1 MSSALQETKLADD
14 AFTKLLGDELSSR
27 GYETAAVRRGAVERR
42 GPAFQGRAGRCRHRS
57 RRGARVP
64 ASGGASVAAT
74 CGGIRIHSL
83 YVPNGREP
91 DSDHYLYKLAWLA
104 ALKEVVAAGPAE
116 QIVCGDMNIAPTDAD
131 VFDPAAY
138 VGSTH
143 VTAPERQALADL
155 MSTGLHDVV
164 RDRWPTERVF
174 SYWDYRAG
182 MFHQD
187 LGMRIDLMLA
197 SDSGRRAGEGG
208 LDRPEGAQG
217 HRPERPR
224 AGDHRP
230 GHRAGRRH
238 RPGRTA
244 AVSTTRREEEVHQA
258 SAEPLNETP
267 PPGRHR
273 AHSSLAMAACAED
286 KAAPPPTP
294 VAWTKVE
301 LPAEPVVLTAHGD
314 ELLIGLRDRG
324 AKVVPRLLLQQANG
338 SRQEIKVEAKSPYA
352 LEATWQSIAYDGQ
365 RLLALGGA
373 SGGAH
378 SNTRWTVWT
387 GSAKAL
393 TEYPQEFNTFGGQTA
408 GALFSAVITPA
419 GQALA
424 GSWGSAQ
431 TGLDG
436 AIWLPQGTD
445 TWVRQPSAKT
455 VLESVPSLLL
465 SPNYGTAAGDRHP
478 ADRLAGSARPEP
490 GPAGGSS
497 LAIDQRQ
504 PGMEPDQLPELGGR
518 SQGNTATC
526 TTATA
531 CTISGF
537 VDNKLAIWQIDGTQ
551 GKRLQNVPAIPVGD
565 KDKLPPPI
573 DDNGHLYQLIAEGNK
588 IKVVSGHDSSW
599 TVQESTGPEGVV
611 KDAALVGKTLYLMA
625 GPADKPARAVED
637 HPQLSIPRTYAA

>member
-1 MSSALQETKLADD
+1 MNSLRLVVTGALL
-14 AFTKLLGDELSSR
+14 
-27 GYETAAVRRGAVERR
+27 
-42 GPAFQGRAGRCRHRS
+42 
-57 RRGARVP
+57 
-64 ASGGASVAAT
+64 
-74 CGGIRIHSL
+74 
-83 YVPNGREP
+83 
-91 DSDHYLYKLAWLA
+91 
-104 ALKEVVAAGPAE
+104 
-116 QIVCGDMNIAPTDAD
+116 
-131 VFDPAAY
+131 
-138 VGSTH
+138 
-143 VTAPERQALADL
+143 
-155 MSTGLHDVV
+155 
-164 RDRWPTERVF
+164 
-174 SYWDYRAG
+174 
-182 MFHQD
+182 
-187 LGMRIDLMLA
+187 
-197 SDSGRRAGEGG
+197 
-208 LDRPEGAQG
+208 
-217 HRPERPR
+217 
-224 AGDHRP
+224 
-230 GHRAGRRH
+230 
-238 RPGRTA
+238 
-244 AVSTTRREEEVHQA
+244 
-258 SAEPLNETP
+258 
-267 PPGRHR
+267 
-273 AHSSLAMAACAED
+273 LAMAGCAED

-301 LPAEPVVLTAHGD
+301 LPAEPVVLTGHGD

-338 SRQEIKVEAKSPYA
+338 SRREVKVEAKSPYA
-352 LEATWQSIAYDGQ
+352 LEATWHSIAYDGQ

-445 TWVRQPSAKT
+445 KWVRQPSAKT

-465 SPNYGTAAGDRHP
+465 SPNYGTAAGEGILLTGSQV
-478 ADRLAGSARPEP
+478 RL
-490 GPAGGSS
+490 GPNLVQQEAAAWRSTSVNQGWSRI
-497 LAIDQRQ
+497 A
-504 PGMEPDQLPELGGR
+504 LPELGGR

-588 IKVVSGHDSSW
+588 IKVVSGHDNSW

-611 KDAALVGKTLYLMA
+611 KDAALVGKTLYLLA
-625 GPADKPARAVED
+625 GPADKPAVLWKTT
-637 HPQLSIPRTYAA
+637 LS